1 MIERLDCLH
10 IFQTHMFARFI
21 HVFEIKKNVAG
32 FLTRNDGDPADAERW
47 RYEPEGWHG
56 PDSVPLYRSTE
67 LMSGQPTT
75 LNTYLLTV
83 TCVFAGCRDA
93 RMFLRSVG
101 RRLLLRTHTPGPV
114 LVETSSGQA
123 SALTFRIR
131 AWLHLLREY
140 APPGHVL
147 TRTAGTL
154 LNFRKKVGT
163 VPAHLSNF
171 HAKGS
176 FWRAISEYFECT
188 KSTAPLR
195 THISNLP
202 S

>member
-1 MIERLDCLH
+1 
-10 IFQTHMFARFI
+10 MFVRFLR
-21 HVFEIKKNVAG
+21 VFEIKKNVAG
-32 FLTRNDGDPADAERW
+32 ILTRNDGDPADAERW

-56 PDSVPLYRSTE
+56 PDSVPLYRYTE

-83 TCVFAGCRDA
+83 TCAFAGRRDA
-93 RMFLRSVG
+93 RMVLRSVG

-114 LVETSSGQA
+114 LAETSSGQA
-123 SALTFRIR
+123 SALTFWIR
-131 AWLHLLREY
+131 AWLHLLRGY
-140 APPGHVL
+140 APPRHVL

-154 LNFRKKVGT
+154 SKFRKKWKLNPLTCQIAMLKVVSG
-163 VPAHLSNF
+163 
-171 HAKGS
+171 
-176 FWRAISEYFECT
+176 AISEFFECT

-195 THISNLP
+195 TRISNLP